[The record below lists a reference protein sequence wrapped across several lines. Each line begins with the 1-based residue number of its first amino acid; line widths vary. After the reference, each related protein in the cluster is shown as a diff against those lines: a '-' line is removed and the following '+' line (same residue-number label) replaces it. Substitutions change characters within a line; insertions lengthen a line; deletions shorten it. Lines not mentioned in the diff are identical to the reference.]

1 MANYDIVKD
10 YDWTSSPKG
19 TSVRN
24 KTPKVFATSY
34 KLKSNQITQA
44 LRSFVNIA
52 ANASDSG
59 NGNQFYDKLYKNA
72 TTQEDNFHFPYF
84 EDNITSYNNDFSDVF
99 QGPFGRESDTIGA
112 QAYQDAKK
120 LAGEAAMIASS
131 DVFKGIGDIFTEGQ
145 FSEGASTM
153 LGGFLGAGAPG
164 VYIETPKFYSF
175 GSAKD
180 TDLKVKFVLANTINR
195 DSVQKNYDLVQKL
208 MKINKP
214 RRNTSISVDPPR
226 IYKILLKGQRYIR
239 WAYCSN
245 LTIDMLGFKRMIGNI
260 ITPEAYSISMSFRS
274 LTLEHAGFADKL
286 SEQ

>member
-34 KLKSNQITQA
+34 RLKSNQITQA
-44 LRSFVNIA
+44 LRSFVSLA
-52 ANASDSG
+52 SGASDSG

-72 TTQEDNFHFPYF
+72 TVQEDNFHFPYF
-84 EDNITSYNNDFSDVF
+84 EDNITSYTNEFSESF
-99 QGPFGRESDTIGA
+99 QGAFGRESDFRG
-112 QAYQDAKK
+112 YEDAKK
-120 LAGEAAMIASS
+120 IADKAALMAGS
-131 DVFKGIGDIFTEGQ
+131 DIIKGFGDIFTEGQ
-145 FSEGASTM
+145 FTEGASTM

-164 VYIETPKFYSF
+164 IYVETPKFYSF